1 VTEIAPV
8 DEIHEK
14 MRQRA
19 AAAGVRRIHVFTFR
33 DREDPEAGGSEEH
46 AYWMC
51 RHLAAADLEVV
62 LHAAAIPG
70 LPERVTRDGFEVVR
84 RGGRLGV
91 FGTSVVDEV
100 SGRLGRADAVIE
112 IFHGAPFFT
121 PLWSRK
127 PQVAFVHHVHL
138 DTWHLLLPGFL
149 GRVGDALER
158 YGTPLV
164 YRSRAMVAP
173 SESARREILRH
184 YRTRP
189 DRTYVAPNGVADRF
203 EPGGTRAER
212 PLVVAVA
219 RFMPQKRLDDLVRV
233 LVEVKRRVADL
244 DAVIVGDGPEHAN
257 VQALVRELG
266 ADDWLQLPGRL
277 DDVDVVAWYQRAW
290 AVVSASLREGFGLTL
305 TEAGACG
312 TPGVATRI
320 PGHVDA
326 VDDGVSG
333 LLADDFDELADAIV
347 TVLGDPELRDKLAQ
361 GALDHAQQFSWEAAT
376 AAVLDALC
384 DEVDRART
392 RPRLRFRALDR

>member
-1 VTEIAPV
+1 
-8 DEIHEK
+8 
-14 MRQRA
+14 
-19 AAAGVRRIHVFTFR
+19 
-33 DREDPEAGGSEEH
+33 
-46 AYWMC
+46 
-51 RHLAAADLEVV
+51 
-62 LHAAAIPG
+62 
-70 LPERVTRDGFEVVR
+70 
-84 RGGRLGV
+84 V

-100 SGRLGRADAVIE
+100 GGRLGKADAIIE

-138 DTWHLLLPGFL
+138 GTWHLLLPGVL
-149 GRVGDALER
+149 GRIGDALER

-173 SESARREILRH
+173 SESARQEILRH

-189 DRTYVAPNGVADRF
+189 DRTYVAPNGVAERF
-203 EPGGTRAER
+203 RPGGSLAPR
-212 PLVVAVA
+212 PLAVAVA
-219 RFMPQKRLDDLVRV
+219 RFMPQKRLDELVRV
-233 LVEVKRRVADL
+233 LVAAKQQVPDL
-244 DAVIVGDGPEHAN
+244 DAVIVGDGPERDRVH
-257 VQALVRELG
+257 ALVRELG
-266 ADDWLQLPGRL
+266 AEEWLRLPGRL
-277 DDVDVVAWYQRAW
+277 DDDDVVGWYQRAW
-290 AVVSASLREGFGLTL
+290 VVVSASLREGFGLTL

-333 LLADDFDELADAIV
+333 LLADDFDELAAALV
-347 TVLGDPELRDKLAQ
+347 TVLRDPELRDKLAQ

-392 RPRLRFRALDR
+392 RPRLRFRALGR